1 MNVCSFSWW
10 WLWDYW
16 AICLAL
22 FAECV
27 CKITQKSSNCGLG
40 SVKTAEI
47 GSKRRWFC
55 AKLDWKETDLRIIF
69 QLRSKNDRRSRGPN
83 TGKGKGEHRQA
94 NRPGGRRSMQ
104 TESPESE
111 GRQLYKRKQT
121 TWFAFFLLL
130 LHTTKN
136 VGKRPSARR
145 IWQRNVGR
153 WQTRHAV
160 LTNMARCV
168 CKFSTLR
175 LPKSN
180 AEKCAK
186 TSKKPW
192 FCKVQVPILNSY
204 FLILNCNI
212 LCFSVDLI

>member
-1 MNVCSFSWW
+1 MPCPVRARANAGSEKG
-10 WLWDYW
+10 DRR
-16 AICLAL
+16 LAK
-22 FAECV
+22 V
-27 CKITQKSSNCGLG
+27 NKD
-40 SVKTAEI
+40 
-47 GSKRRWFC
+47 
-55 AKLDWKETDLRIIF
+55 KLTDLAAAGA
-69 QLRSKNDRRSRGPN
+69 SK
-83 TGKGKGEHRQA
+83 QI
-94 NRPGGRRSMQ
+94 RPKQ
-104 TESPESE
+104 EADNYT
-111 GRQLYKRKQT
+111 KRKQT

-136 VGKRPSARR
+136 VEIRRLKRR

-153 WQTRHAV
+153 CQTR
-160 LTNMARCV
+160 NMARCV

-192 FCKVQVPILNSY
+192 FCKVQVSIINSY

-212 LCFSVDLI
+212 LCFSADLI